1 MKIRY
6 FPFFAVLVA
15 PFFTAGQAALANV
28 GIAFDYRYDSSGF
41 FTGANSGRQNLL
53 ESAASVFE
61 NRFQDNLT
69 EITSS
74 GSNQFT
80 AKLFEPDNGKNIS
93 IPDFSVAAGK
103 ITVFVGAYDLGR
115 TLAVGG
121 SGGSSA
127 TGSEDFVNNALGR
140 GQAGAL
146 SAVKTDFGPWGGSMS
161 FNSNANWYFDPDAR
175 TDESFPGKY
184 DFYSVAVHELAHVL
198 GFGGSASFENLAS
211 SGVFTGSSVQGLL
224 GYAPPVTTDGH
235 WARGLSYLGQE
246 AAMGPDIGA
255 NERQHFTALDYAAMK
270 DTGWQVSP
278 IPEAETWS
286 MLLAGLSLL
295 GWRLRS
301 PRSNRDITSRA

>member
-15 PFFTAGQAALANV
+15 PFFMAGQAALANV
-28 GIAFDYRYDSSGF
+28 DIVFDYRYDSSGF
-41 FTGANSGRQNLL
+41 FTGANSARQNLL
-53 ESAASVFE
+53 DSAASVFE

-69 EITSS
+69 AITSS
-74 GSNQFT
+74 GSNQFNVT
-80 AKLFEPDNGKNIS
+80 LVEPDNGSSAI

-103 ITVFVGAYDLGR
+103 ITVFVGAHNLDN

-121 SGGSSA
+121 PGGSNVS
-127 TGSEDFVNNALGR
+127 GSGDFVDNALSR

-146 SAVKTDFGPWGGSMS
+146 SPVKTDVGPWGGSVS
-161 FNSNANWYFDPDAR
+161 FNSNTNWYFDPDAR

-198 GFGGSASFENLAS
+198 GFGSSASFENLTS
-211 SGVFTGSSVQGLL
+211 TGVFIGSTVHDLL
-224 GYAPPVTTDGH
+224 GYNPPVTDGH

-246 AAMGPDIGA
+246 AAMVPDIAA
-255 NERQHFTALDYAAMK
+255 NERQNFTALDYAGMK
-270 DTGWQVSP
+270 DIGWQVSA
-278 IPEAETWS
+278 IPEVETWS
-286 MLLAGLSLL
+286 MLLAGLGLL

-301 PRSNRDITSRA
+301 ARSNRSITYIA